1 MNKITKAEVI
11 TAGAYESY
19 GYDWDAVGVW
29 ADENGFYLGTDSG
42 CSCNS
47 AWEYYDDG
55 ALTGPLT
62 ADQVIEE
69 VTSLMR
75 DAGYGGHTQEDIDN
89 VVEAIRA
96 WH

>member
-1 MNKITKAEVI
+1 MSKITKTEVY
-11 TAGAYESY
+11 TSTRRDPY
-19 GYDWDAVGVW
+19 GYDWESLGVW
-29 ADENGFYLGTDSG
+29 ADERGFYLGTDSG

-47 AWEYYDDG
+47 EWQYYADDS
-55 ALTGPLT
+55 LTGPLT

-69 VTSLMR
+69 VTSLLA
-75 DAGYGGHTQEDIDN
+75 DSGYTWHKQEDIDN